1 MLQAIGCGLF
11 AGGEPYSR
19 QPLHATDELIE
30 HFDSQRAARYIGMEA
45 NIQIASLIVL
55 LKECGPPHLEYTIG
69 IAHALR
75 RAVTAKPAKGVELSI
90 VNRIMKRKIEERIFS
105 FLVRGVVG
113 QMTCR
118 NIALWWARQIANR
131 FNSLVR
137 RW

>member
-30 HFDSQRAARYIGMEA
+30 HFDPQRAAGYIGMEA
-45 NIQIASLIVL
+45 NVQIASLIVL
-55 LKECGPPHLEYTIG
+55 LKECGPAHLEYTIG

-90 VNRIMKRKIEERIFS
+90 VNRIVKRKIEKRIFS
-105 FLVRGVVG
+105 CLVRDVAYIPHPDGAQYLGV
-113 QMTCR
+113 
-118 NIALWWARQIANR
+118 NP
-131 FNSLVR
+131 
-137 RW
+137 